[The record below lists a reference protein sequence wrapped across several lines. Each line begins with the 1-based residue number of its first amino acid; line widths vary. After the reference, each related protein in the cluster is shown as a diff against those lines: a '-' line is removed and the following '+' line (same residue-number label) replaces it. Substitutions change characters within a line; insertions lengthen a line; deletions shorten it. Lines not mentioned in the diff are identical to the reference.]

1 MWPYEHLARRASSLP
16 VRSAIAAELIV
27 SGDVTLGERSVV
39 IFTSVSGTTDDSI
52 RAIEYCKARG
62 AYTVG
67 FTGYADS
74 PIAKSVDVALI
85 SEPKTWPFDMQML
98 LFMGRLLARRGEF
111 DGYDKLAD
119 ELAGIPGVLVEVAKQ
134 GPSPWPPP
142 SPRPTRTPT
151 TTSSSAAETSGASP
165 TSTRC
170 ASSRRCSGCAP
181 PGCTARSSSTA
192 RSS

>member
-1 MWPYEHLARRASSLP
+1 M
-16 VRSAIAAELIV
+16 RSAIAAELIV